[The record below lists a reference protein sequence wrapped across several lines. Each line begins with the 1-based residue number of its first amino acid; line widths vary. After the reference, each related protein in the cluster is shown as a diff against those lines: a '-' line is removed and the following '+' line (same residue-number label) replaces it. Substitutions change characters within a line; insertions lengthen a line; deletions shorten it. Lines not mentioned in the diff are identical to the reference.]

1 MESCGNNQSTDSMA
15 KWRSAAVIYA
25 PAVFLGAFL
34 LFGVQLLMG
43 RYVLPWFGGS
53 PEVWTVCMLFFQ
65 VFLLAGYAYAYCS
78 DRFLNLRAQATVH
91 IVLLVTAIL
100 ALPVVPGAKWKPAGA
115 ENPTLQI
122 MVLLAVCVG
131 LPYFVLSSTGP
142 LLQRWFSRVQPEKTP
157 YRLYA
162 FSNAGSLLGLLS
174 YPFIFEPVFTR
185 TQQAKM
191 WAGGLIVFSILCAV
205 CAMFLFRYSGQ
216 KKQIETG
223 EKADMPGMATRLMW
237 LGLAAGASVELLA
250 VTNKICQDVAVI
262 PFLWVVPL
270 SLYLL
275 SFIICFYSERC
286 YVRSVFLSLFIL
298 SIVGVMLARQYEDH
312 IEAKGVIWIYCTMLF
327 FCCMVCH
334 GELFRLRPG
343 AKHLT
348 GFYLMV
354 ALGGAAG
361 GVFVGAVAP
370 LIFNTY
376 SELYI
381 GLLACVL
388 FVLLA
393 DKSQLPGWRRRR
405 WIWVILIIAFGI
417 TGGFLQDKRSEENQ
431 RPVVN
436 TRNFFGVLTILE
448 DSWEKADEH
457 KYIMLH
463 GSTFHGLQF
472 FDESKRHKATAY
484 YDENSGIG
492 LVMKNLPKQGG
503 RRIGVIGLGVGT
515 VATYGRKEDYFRFY
529 EINPQVERLAR
540 EYFSYLEDCPSRVD
554 IVIGDARLSLESEEP
569 QEFDV
574 LVLDAFAGD
583 AVPVHLLTKEAF
595 EIYLE
600 HIKPGGVIAV
610 HISSIHLNLEWVVWK
625 LADYFDLQRAWI
637 KNEENKTMGVWDST
651 WILLTKDKEL
661 LITEPIRPMFGQPG
675 SPHTKTRLWTD
686 EYVNLF
692 EILK

>member
-1 MESCGNNQSTDSMA
+1 
-15 KWRSAAVIYA
+15 
-25 PAVFLGAFL
+25 
-34 LFGVQLLMG
+34 
-43 RYVLPWFGGS
+43 
-53 PEVWTVCMLFFQ
+53 
-65 VFLLAGYAYAYCS
+65 
-78 DRFLNLRAQATVH
+78 
-91 IVLLVTAIL
+91 
-100 ALPVVPGAKWKPAGA
+100 
-115 ENPTLQI
+115 
-122 MVLLAVCVG
+122 
-131 LPYFVLSSTGP
+131 
-142 LLQRWFSRVQPEKTP
+142 
-157 YRLYA
+157 
-162 FSNAGSLLGLLS
+162 
-174 YPFIFEPVFTR
+174 
-185 TQQAKM
+185 
-191 WAGGLIVFSILCAV
+191 
-205 CAMFLFRYSGQ
+205 
-216 KKQIETG
+216 
-223 EKADMPGMATRLMW
+223 
-237 LGLAAGASVELLA
+237 
-250 VTNKICQDVAVI
+250 
-262 PFLWVVPL
+262 
-270 SLYLL
+270 
-275 SFIICFYSERC
+275 
-286 YVRSVFLSLFIL
+286 
-298 SIVGVMLARQYEDH
+298 
-312 IEAKGVIWIYCTMLF
+312 
-327 FCCMVCH
+327 
-334 GELFRLRPG
+334 
-343 AKHLT
+343 
-348 GFYLMV
+348 
-354 ALGGAAG
+354 
-361 GVFVGAVAP
+361 
-370 LIFNTY
+370 
-376 SELYI
+376 
-381 GLLACVL
+381 
-388 FVLLA
+388 
-393 DKSQLPGWRRRR
+393 
-405 WIWVILIIAFGI
+405 
-417 TGGFLQDKRSEENQ
+417 LQDKRSEENQ